1 MGLEDGGVG
10 IWLFCPPAEWGG
22 VSGLTWFAFV
32 VHMEVF
38 GSAGTGVPPK
48 QQVVD
53 GQLALPVALTLRQQ
67 LLSGTAKLANALRRR
82 WNTK

>member
-1 MGLEDGGVG
+1 MAPLCLLLNG
-10 IWLFCPPAEWGG
+10 GG

-67 LLSGTAKLANALRRR
+67 LLSGTQQKLANALRRR
-82 WNTK
+82 RNTK